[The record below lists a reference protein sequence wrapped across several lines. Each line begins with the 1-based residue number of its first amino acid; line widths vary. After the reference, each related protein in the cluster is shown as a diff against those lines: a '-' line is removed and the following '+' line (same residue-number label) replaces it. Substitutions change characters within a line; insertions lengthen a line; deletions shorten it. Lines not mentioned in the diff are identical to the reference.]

1 MAQQKINQAQTDFK
15 AGADALSAATLGT
28 GVSVTDGYLTKIGN
42 MVYLTG
48 YFAKTS
54 YSSGDTVLTL
64 PTGYRP
70 PNGMWRAACHGGGGE
85 PNRSCRSSE
94 QRDCDSPKP
103 ISIYEWLYF
112 LFGIPSGIAL
122 PKGGV

>member
-70 PNGMWRAACHGGGGE
+70 PNGMWRAACHGGGANLTGRVE
-85 PNRSCRSSE
+85 VQSN
-94 QRDCDSPKP
+94 
-103 ISIYEWLYF
+103 
-112 LFGIPSGIAL
+112 GIVIVRNPSASMNGCIFSLVFPVA
-122 PKGGV
+122 